1 MVVVVDPF
9 VHEEVVGLSE
19 GPPANAALVHIGNTN
34 RGTAFAE
41 KVTGRINFRRGHGK
55 LRLFQ

>member
-19 GPPANAALVHIGNTN
+19 GPSANAALVHIGNTN
-34 RGTAFAE
+34 RGAAFAE
-41 KVTGRINFRRGHGK
+41 KVSCHI
-55 LRLFQ
+55 